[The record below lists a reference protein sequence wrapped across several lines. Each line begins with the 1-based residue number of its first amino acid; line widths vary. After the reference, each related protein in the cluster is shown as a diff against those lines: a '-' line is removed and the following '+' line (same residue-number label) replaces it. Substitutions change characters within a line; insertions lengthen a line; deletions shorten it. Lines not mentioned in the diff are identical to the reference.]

1 MGGCFDFVGFMLVCW
16 RLLMLV
22 GGVDLTLVLSLG
34 VICWWFGLVVGCVCS
49 SWVVLLVV
57 LGGCCWELVFGC
69 IGFCD
74 LFGWFCALRFVVCFD
89 LSCVGVLF
97 WCVYVC

>member
-1 MGGCFDFVGFMLVCW
+1 MGDCFDFVGFMLVCW
-16 RLLMLV
+16 WLLMLV

-49 SWVVLLVV
+49 SWGSAACCVGWVLL
-57 LGGCCWELVFGC
+57 G
-69 IGFCD
+69 IGVWVHWFCD

-97 WCVYVC
+97 CCVYVC